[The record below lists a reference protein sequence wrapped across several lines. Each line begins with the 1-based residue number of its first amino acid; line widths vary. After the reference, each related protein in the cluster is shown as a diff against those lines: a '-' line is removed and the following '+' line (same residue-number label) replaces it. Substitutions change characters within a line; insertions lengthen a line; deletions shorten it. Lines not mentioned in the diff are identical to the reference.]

1 MLSRLV
7 PASSKG
13 TVVDVVLLVV
23 GTLAGF
29 GLSFWLGYRYGIRC
43 RKLRKPR
50 YWIANVVGLLVGVVM
65 AAVGLRYG
73 MTWLSTSALGVM
85 AGSLMGLKYGLGR
98 TTEFLR
104 RARENRPKDPPGGRP
119 DR

>member
-1 MLSRLV
+1 
-7 PASSKG
+7 
-13 TVVDVVLLVV
+13 VDVVLLVV

-29 GLSFWLGYRYGIRC
+29 GLSFWLGYRYGIKC
-43 RKLRKPR
+43 RKLPKSRF
-50 YWIANVVGLLVGVVM
+50 WVANVVALVAGVVM

-73 MTWLSTSALGVM
+73 TTWLSTSALGVM
-85 AGSLMGLKYGLGR
+85 AGSLTGLKYGLGR

-104 RARENRPKDPPGGRP
+104 RARQNPPKAPSGGRS